1 MSSLGDSIQKMR
13 DKLGALGKR
22 GGGGGG
28 DGSAP
33 AKTKFDAKVAVQWVK
48 RNPVIVASVAIM
60 VAAPVAAWWFSS
72 ELHAEADKQTAAHA
86 AELAALERL
95 EKTQVEIA
103 LPGQDP
109 LNQTGV
115 VTPRLV
121 ASYESLTGRL
131 RADAIAVQQAALKH
145 NQKDRKALPTNIHI
159 SPANINTIAES
170 VHTALMSS
178 MQATLAAARA
188 GSPPSEESTAD
199 QVQRRHDQFIAGEK
213 KADRKSLTAEE
224 LAKLQTALAEKRLQ
238 VYADT
243 AANVSFYADI
253 ARLGLPAS
261 YTEAGNPPSEGKLFY
276 WLWRAWIDEDIVR
289 ALAKANQP
297 YRSVLEAP
305 VKRLVGIVFRDR
317 EDIGPPPGQAAG
329 TPVEGEAASAAPSA
343 APPIDPKL
351 PVPYAFGRT
360 FSGRQSNSLY
370 DVRECDV
377 TLVVATRLLPEVLN
391 AIARENFM
399 TVTRLRLV
407 PADAF
412 ADAAEGYIY
421 GPEPVSRVTLT
432 IESIWL
438 REWIGKLMPKDV
450 QLARGTDGRTVD
462 DPLPAPAGDPAAHG
476 DTPNNS

>member
-1 MSSLGDSIQKMR
+1 VSSLGDSIQKFR
-13 DKLGALGKR
+13 DKLGSLGKR
-22 GGGGGG
+22 GGGG
-28 DGSAP
+28 DGAG
-33 AKTKFDAKVAVQWVK
+33 AGKAKFDAKAAIVWVK
-48 RNPVIVASVAIM
+48 RNPVIVASVAVMI
-60 VAAPVAAWWFSS
+60 AAPVAAWWFSS

-86 AELAALERL
+86 AELSALEKL

-109 LNQTGV
+109 LSQTGV

-121 ASYESLTGRL
+121 AAYESLTGRL
-131 RADAIAVQQAALKH
+131 RADALAVQRAALKH
-145 NQKDRKALPTNIHI
+145 NQKDRTALPTSIHI

-170 VHTALMSS
+170 VHTALMTS

-224 LAKLQTALAEKRLQ
+224 LSKLHAALAEKRLQ

-243 AANVSFYADI
+243 AANISFYADVS
-253 ARLGLPAS
+253 RLGLPAS
-261 YTEAGNPPSEGKLFY
+261 YSEAGNPPSEGRLFY
-276 WLWRAWIDEDIVR
+276 WLWRAWVNEDIIR

-305 VKRLVGIVFRDR
+305 VKRLVGVVFRDR
-317 EDIGPPPGQAAG
+317 EDLGPPPGPASG
-329 TPVEGEAASAAPSA
+329 ASAAGAEGAHPEPVA
-343 APPIDPKL
+343 IAPIDPKQ
-351 PVPYAFGRT
+351 PVPYAFNRT
-360 FSGRQSNSLY
+360 FSGRQSNPLY

-399 TVTRLRLV
+399 TVTRLRMV

-412 ADAAEGYIY
+412 ADAAEGFIY

-438 REWIGKLMPKDV
+438 REWIGRLMPKDV
-450 QLARGTDGRTVD
+450 QMARGTDGRTVD
-462 DPLPAPAGDPAAHG
+462 DPPAAPAGEPAAPHDG
-476 DTPNNS
+476 SGT